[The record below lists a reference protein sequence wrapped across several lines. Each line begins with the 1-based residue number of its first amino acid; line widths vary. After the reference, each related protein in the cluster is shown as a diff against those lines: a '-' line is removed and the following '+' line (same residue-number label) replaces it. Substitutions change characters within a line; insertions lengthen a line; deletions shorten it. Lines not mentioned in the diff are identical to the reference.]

1 MERFVNGKEFQR
13 LFNEANPDS
22 HMVIQRRC
30 SCSKKLK
37 RCMKI
42 VFFHLRM
49 SSQ

>member
-13 LFNEANPDS
+13 LFNEANPDGHIGYS
-22 HMVIQRRC
+22 KALQLL
-30 SCSKKLK
+30 KKLK

-49 SSQ
+49 SYQ